1 MPDATSPVQNVT
13 VPSPDDELKKLE
25 QSLTDNQKDAER
37 LKAEIANQKK
47 IAGDVDQ
54 REKDLAKVTD
64 DAAKK
69 KKKDLDDFVTREK
82 ALLEATGDKQ
92 PIKDQEV
99 QARAGLNTL
108 AAAVTAAK
116 ADVAAKETA
125 LEDAKKNTAKKQA
138 DFDKAAALPA
148 NAAVLKDAAALV
160 DKANAEGKA
169 NNFSHM
175 YFIVLVLEE
184 RLAQFEA
191 VDPDTYGTNLN
202 QAAADLTK
210 ALNDERTAKDALDAA
225 NAAVKD
231 AQKTFDA
238 KKATWIDDA
247 LKNIPPGG
255 TSGEPAQ
262 PSTAAP
268 APASTTNT
276 EGSEAASKPEPDPT
290 PTSTA
295 NTKGTEAASP
305 A

>member
-1 MPDATSPVQNVT
+1 MPDATPPVQDVT
-13 VPSPDDELKKLE
+13 SPDDELKKLE
-25 QSLTDNQKDAER
+25 GDLAANQKEAER

-54 REKDLAKVTD
+54 KEKDLAKVTD

-69 KKKDLDDFVTREK
+69 KKKDLDDFVTQEK
-82 ALLEATGDKQ
+82 TLLEATGDKQ

-99 QARAGLNTL
+99 QARAGLNAL
-108 AAAVTAAK
+108 AADVTTAK
-116 ADVAAKETA
+116 GDVTAKETA
-125 LEDAKKNTAKKQA
+125 LADAKKNTAKKQA
-138 DFDKAAALPA
+138 DFDKVAAIPAA
-148 NAAVLKDAAALV
+148 NAAVLKDASALV

-184 RLAQFEA
+184 RLAQF
-191 VDPDTYGTNLN
+191 DPIDADTYGTNLN
-202 QAAADLTK
+202 QAATDLTK
-210 ALNDERTAKDALDAA
+210 ALNDERTAKEALDAA

-247 LKNIPPGG
+247 LKDIPPGG
-255 TSGEPAQ
+255 TSGVAATATAEPQ
-262 PSTAAP
+262 PPPTP
-268 APASTTNT
+268 TPTPTTPTTPTTTTTSTTT
-276 EGSEAASKPEPDPT
+276 TGSEAAS
-290 PTSTA
+290 
-295 NTKGTEAASP
+295 P